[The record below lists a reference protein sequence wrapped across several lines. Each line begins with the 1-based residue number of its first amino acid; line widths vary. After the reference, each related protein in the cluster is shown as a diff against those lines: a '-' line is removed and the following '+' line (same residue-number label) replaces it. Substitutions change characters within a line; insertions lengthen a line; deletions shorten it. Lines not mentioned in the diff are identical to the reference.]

1 MPTSMLGIS
10 YLKILQG
17 QETARG
23 FTWFYERLQL
33 LGLLDKKSEEILATS
48 FCMFSPLIFVMVLA
62 EGGLFFLFSSLLGLG
77 VRKMMDTLSV
87 LDT

>member
-1 MPTSMLGIS
+1 MLGIS

-17 QETARG
+17 QGTARG

-33 LGLLDKKSEEILATS
+33 LGLLDKKSEETLATS
-48 FCMFSPLIFVMVLA
+48 FCMFSPLIFVMVLLA